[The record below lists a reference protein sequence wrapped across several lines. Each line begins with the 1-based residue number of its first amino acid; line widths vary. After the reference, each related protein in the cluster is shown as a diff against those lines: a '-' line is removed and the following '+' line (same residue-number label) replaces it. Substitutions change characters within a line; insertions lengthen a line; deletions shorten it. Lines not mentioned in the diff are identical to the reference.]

1 MNQRVK
7 ADAYTGE
14 PELEW
19 VVENLP
25 SIAKPWVLSPAL
37 QVGIGTDKQ

>member
-1 MNQRVK
+1 MKEDV
-7 ADAYTGE
+7 YTGE
-14 PELEW
+14 PELEQ

-25 SIAKPWVLSPAL
+25 SIAKPWVLFPAL